1 MIRRTRLWGHN
12 LVSLQRIWSSLF
24 DNSGPCIAIR
34 VTTRFSM
41 RISRKVPRRNT
52 IMVYGLGLE
61 VLGLFGFL
69 GSGGWVLGCG
79 GRRIS
84 EEKFH

>member
-1 MIRRTRLWGHN
+1 MIRRTRLWGITWYHY
-12 LVSLQRIWSSLF
+12 RG
-24 DNSGPCIAIR
+24 SGAHYLIIPAPVQAIR

-41 RISRKVPRRNT
+41 RISRKVPTRNT

-69 GSGGWVLGCG
+69 GSGGLGL
-79 GRRIS
+79 RVWRT
-84 EEKFH
+84 